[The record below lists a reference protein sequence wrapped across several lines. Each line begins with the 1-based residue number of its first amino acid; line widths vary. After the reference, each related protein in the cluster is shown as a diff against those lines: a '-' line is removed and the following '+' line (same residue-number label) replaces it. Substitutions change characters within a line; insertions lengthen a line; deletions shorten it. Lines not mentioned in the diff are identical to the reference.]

1 MRLLLRFILRFI
13 LRVIERRDMHSSA
26 AVRQGVWS
34 TRVALRGLMA
44 WLHDLPPM
52 AEMIWPLPTTGLQE
66 WTPARYARYG
76 DT

>member
-1 MRLLLRFILRFI
+1 MRLLLGFILRS
-13 LRVIERRDMHSSA
+13 IERRDMHSSA
-26 AVRQGVWS
+26 AVRQRVWS
-34 TRVALRGLMA
+34 MCVTLRGLMA

-66 WTPARYARYG
+66 WTPARCARYG